1 VKKAIDE
8 EFQSMLTPMALYAL
22 GDHTM
27 LDVVERYCHPEN
39 ELFDAMQQNIQAI

>member
-1 VKKAIDE
+1 
-8 EFQSMLTPMALYAL
+8 
-22 GDHTM
+22 M